1 MKDYVFG
8 SLNNKGGNIRFTDV
22 GAYTLTARA
31 EDELGREYSCS
42 QTVQIYPVIGLT
54 VTTEAAGHTDE
65 ALDVT
70 LDKANWDGQNIYW
83 TVL

>member
-22 GAYTLTARA
+22 GSYMLTATA

-42 QTVQIYPVIGLT
+42 QTVQIT
-54 VTTEAAGHTDE
+54 R
-65 ALDVT
+65 
-70 LDKANWDGQNIYW
+70 
-83 TVL
+83 